1 MGGGISKVGLLIIVG
16 IGLLFAGLTFIVP
29 VLYLAI
35 GIVAILVILGI
46 LVLLSAKTAFGRR
59 GAMWVGTRVGRTRLG
74 RRMARAQLRAAAR
87 RQGIPLVDPLGR
99 ELSDVELQLELD
111 DSPQGQALKRQ
122 LKAMNPQR
130 RAEAMRMLAAQA
142 EAVARGE
149 ALPENLQQPR
159 QPGFSGRPQ
168 TRPPRTKGNKN
179 RKRR

>member
-16 IGLLFAGLTFIVP
+16 LGLAFAALTFVVP
-29 VLYLAI
+29 VLWLII
-35 GIVAILVILGI
+35 GLVAILVVLGL

-87 RQGIPLVDPLGR
+87 RQGIPLTDPLGR
-99 ELSDVELQLELD
+99 ELTDVELQLELD

-142 EAVARGE
+142 DALARGE
-149 ALPENLQQPR
+149 TLPENLQQPR

-168 TRPPRTKGNKN
+168 TRPPRTTRKN